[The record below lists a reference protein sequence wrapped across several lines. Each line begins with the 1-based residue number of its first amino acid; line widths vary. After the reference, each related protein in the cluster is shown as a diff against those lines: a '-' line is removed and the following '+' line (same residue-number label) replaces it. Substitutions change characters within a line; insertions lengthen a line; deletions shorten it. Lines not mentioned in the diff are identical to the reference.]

1 MIEASFSIKSRSAA
15 VSGAYQ
21 YDTGQR
27 IRLYGLP
34 SPEELSQ
41 MDDFLSGD
49 VVTVQAQFSFT
60 GDSQTEMR
68 LAEWDEMQGVWTANV
83 PDMYMQRS
91 EDVHVYVY
99 VGYGAT
105 EESSRAKT
113 CYEAVF
119 RPIGRPA
126 PGTQVTPDQTNAW
139 DELVA
144 EVNLT
149 LASMN
154 TAISGANAATAR
166 TNQAITDA
174 QKATQSAQDAAQS
187 AQDAAGQIDGMS
199 VEAQTLSYDS
209 EATASVTDTD
219 TGKHIVFGIPR
230 GKPGVFTLN
239 GKEPDESGAV
249 VLTAE
254 DVGARPATWTPT
266 AADVGAYPVGSVY
279 ISAVSTSPA
288 SLFGGVWE
296 QIKDAFLL
304 SAGDDYAAGSTGG
317 SAEASLDEK
326 NLPNNTIMV
335 AQNTSGK
342 SESADGAGWS
352 RSTISAGNYFTASGS
367 WLRSHGYLGGEQLNV
382 SVMPPYLTVYMWKR
396 VE

>member
-1 MIEASFSIKSRSAA
+1 MIEASFDGGRYREAA

-34 SPEELSQ
+34 SPDELSQ

-49 VVTVQAQFSFT
+49 VVTVQAQFSFM

-68 LAEWDEMQGVWTANV
+68 LAEWDETQNVWTANV
-83 PDMYMQRS
+83 PDMYMQRC

-99 VGYGAT
+99 VSYGST

-113 CYEAVF
+113 LYEAVF

-149 LASMN
+149 LATMN

-174 QKATQSAQDAAQS
+174 QEATQSAQDAAE
-187 AQDAAGQIDGMS
+187 QIDGMS
-199 VEAQTLSYDS
+199 VEAQTLSHDS
-209 EATASVTDTD
+209 EATASVTDTS

-239 GKEPDESGAV
+239 GKQPDESGAV

-342 SESADGAGWS
+342 SESVDGAGWS
-352 RSTISAGNYFTASGS
+352 RSTISAGNYFTAGGS